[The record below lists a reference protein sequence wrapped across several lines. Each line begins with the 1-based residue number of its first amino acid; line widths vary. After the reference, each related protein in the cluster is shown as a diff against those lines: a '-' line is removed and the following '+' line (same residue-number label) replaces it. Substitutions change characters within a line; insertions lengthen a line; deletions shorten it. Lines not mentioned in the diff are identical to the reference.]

1 MEVYENYQKW
11 NNDLIEFAKAKGLLS
26 DTANQTELVSR
37 INDMLKDEKVDGST
51 KASLKKIVKDFRD
64 IRDLDLFREQAG
76 ALGVDIRGT
85 AQIWQEH
92 SSYYPFYKMI
102 DDSIAGP
109 LIAGGSL
116 PQNPLSI
123 KLEGSE
129 NPFNIN
135 PIEGIARNSLSIL
148 TAALKNDGTAK
159 LLRDMSLSL
168 GNLETEDGR
177 LVKAKI
183 IEPANITPTMQIR
196 FAYVNGEK
204 IFYQIDDPLI
214 FEGLQT
220 LGGVDQSGILSM
232 ALAKPAGFLRDHGN

>member
-1 MEVYENYQKW
+1 
-11 NNDLIEFAKAKGLLS
+11 
-26 DTANQTELVSR
+26 
-37 INDMLKDEKVDGST
+37 
-51 KASLKKIVKDFRD
+51 
-64 IRDLDLFREQAG
+64 
-76 ALGVDIRGT
+76 
-85 AQIWQEH
+85 
-92 SSYYPFYKMI
+92 MI

-232 ALAKPAGFLRDHGN
+232 ALAKPAGFLRDMVTRDPGFMVANLIRDTLSVAVTSGAPINTDEGFTPVIDTFKKMVGDISTLERFGIVGGYDFQNDEGSVKDFIRRSQRKWC